1 MKKVRLLLACLVAM
15 LSFAQSLQAQTSSA
29 KLTISSA
36 VAKKS
41 NGSEWKNYLEDNP
54 TYTLSKAYDRDA
66 DTKYWSNGEQSVGN
80 YLQFELNQPCRI
92 DKIKFT
98 FDQNDVPKGAAIDIS
113 TDGVNWTTDIQTFSG
128 DNYAAS
134 GGKKNFE
141 LSLAGH
147 PTAKYIKMRITAQ
160 KTNWLQLYEIEP
172 WGFEM
177 PDICEVVHFS
187 DAPTNGEWAPNTQWY
202 KIKNGKGNYLSSSF
216 VKSGTDHLYLDGSG
230 DPGMDG
236 YWCVVGNEDDG
247 YSFYH
252 YKTGKILEMSGTST
266 AEANVYARITDPSSI
281 TNRFITNFDLS
292 YSNYT
297 ENSDTKRRVII
308 KAHGSNNAYWTKHGN
323 KDLACY
329 NCLAYWQSDLAMNDN
344 GCSFFFEPVDLSA
357 IDVTINY
364 NNGGEYSF
372 TKTIQKLPGTS
383 VELADVSNVSYFKNF
398 AITSQNTEVQQDVS
412 IDVTCDPDFPM
423 IPGRVYKLTSQP
435 MQSDHQCFS
444 YEGASTNKAKFD
456 FSDSKVTP
464 NSYWCFEHISGTENM
479 FYVYNMGAKKYL
491 SFKDERDYAIFE
503 DKESPSNGYTTKV
516 RITPNGTGFNLQH
529 ETGYACCSKHMSDR
543 GEGNRMG
550 SWKEGEVGL
559 SNNQCR
565 IFAIE
570 IADELANLVSNPVAE
585 GEYVGS
591 GTSPF
596 LQTTA
601 PAASS
606 NPTLEN
612 VEACMDAYMN
622 PQLSHYADAGKYYQI
637 HFKATTGDKILTHK
651 NATAPYSNGAFGDAE
666 NTAVA
671 AVATAEASNTDYIAS
686 LYQLIPGSNGVRVR
700 AVNLGQSWGDASN
713 LGVATTPNEG
723 TEYASVVVAGKG
735 DNSYWNIKVDANNY
749 LAYNIDET
757 SITTSPSPNEAR
769 VKAVTT
775 IPVTIKSTLWTSL
788 CFPVDVI
795 MPDNVVAYKGSI
807 SQEGRI
813 ELTEIPKGEK
823 IPAGQGFLA
832 LADENTYT
840 DGQYLFPIATGEEA
854 TADMNG
860 NCFSGAKI
868 KCTGM
873 TDVTY
878 YALATKNQK
887 TGFYKVASGTVPAN
901 KAYILGSAVPSAN
914 NTNMLQLTMVG
925 EGETTSISHNNLLN
939 NQGRLFDLKG
949 QQVVYPSRGVYV
961 TEDGKKIFIK

>member
-1 MKKVRLLLACLVAM
+1 MKKVRFILACLVVM

-36 VAKKS
+36 VAKTS
-41 NGSEWKNYLEDNP
+41 SGTEWGYHSDN
-54 TYTLSKAYDRDA
+54 TTNYTLSKAYDGDA
-66 DTKYWSNGEQSVGN
+66 NTKYWSNGGQSVGN
-80 YLQFELNQPCRI
+80 YLQFELNQPYRI

-113 TDGVNWTTDIQTFSG
+113 TDGIHWTEAIQTFSG
-128 DNYAAS
+128 DNYPVS
-134 GGKKNFE
+134 GGKKNIE
-141 LSLAGH
+141 LSLAGY
-147 PTAKYIKMRITAQ
+147 PIAKYIKMRITAQ
-160 KTNWLQLYEIEP
+160 KTNWLQLYEI
-172 WGFEM
+172 GFEV
-177 PDICEVVHFS
+177 PISEVIHFS
-187 DAPTNGEWAPNTQWY
+187 DAPTNGEWAANTQWY

-216 VKSGTDHLYLDGSG
+216 VKYGDHLSLDGSG
-230 DPGMDG
+230 DPGIDG
-236 YWCVVGNEDDG
+236 YWCVVGNENDG

-252 YKTGKILEMSGTST
+252 YNTGKILEMSGTST
-266 AEANVYARITDPSSI
+266 AEANVYARITEPSSI
-281 TNRFITNFDLS
+281 TNEFITKFDLS
-292 YSNYT
+292 YSRYT
-297 ENSDTKRRVII
+297 ENSDTQRRVII

-323 KDLACY
+323 QDLACH
-329 NCLAYWQSDLAMNDN
+329 NCLAYWIDDRAMNDN

-372 TKTIQKLPGTS
+372 TKTIQKVPGTT

-398 AITSQNTEVQQDVS
+398 AITSQNTEVQQGVS
-412 IDVTCDPDFPM
+412 ISVTCDPDFPM

-435 MQSDHQCFS
+435 MQSGHKCFS

-550 SWKEGEVGL
+550 SWKEGETGL
-559 SNNQCR
+559 SNEQCR

-570 IADELANLVSNPVAE
+570 IAEELANLVSNPVPE

-591 GTSPF
+591 GTSP
-596 LQTTA
+596 LLLTTA
-601 PAASS
+601 STAS
-606 NPTLEN
+606 NDPTVAN
-612 VEACMDAYMN
+612 VEDCMDAYMN
-622 PQLSHYADAGKYYQI
+622 PQLSHYANAGKYYQI
-637 HFKATTGDKILTHK
+637 LFTATTGDKILTHK
-651 NATAPYSNGAFGDAE
+651 NATAPYSSGSFGDAE

-671 AVATAEASNTDYIAS
+671 PVATAEASTTDYIAS

-700 AVNLGQSWGDASN
+700 AVNLGQSWGDASST
-713 LGVATTPNEG
+713 GPATTTGEG
-723 TEYASVVVAGKG
+723 TEYVTAVVAEKD
-735 DNSYWNIKVDANNY
+735 DNSYWNFKVGDNNY
-749 LAYNIDET
+749 LAYNNNET
-757 SITTSPSPNEAR
+757 SITTSLSPNEAR

-788 CFPVDVI
+788 CLPVDVT

-807 SQEGRI
+807 SPEGRI
-813 ELTEIPKGEK
+813 ELKAIPKEDK

-832 LADENTYT
+832 LADESTYS

-854 TADMNG
+854 NADMSG

-878 YALATKNQK
+878 YALATKNQI

-901 KAYILGSAVPSAN
+901 KAYILGSALHSGN

>member
-1 MKKVRLLLACLVAM
+1 MRKVRLLLACLVAM
-15 LSFAQSLQAQTSSA
+15 LSFAQSVQAQSSSA
-29 KLTISSA
+29 KLTITSA
-36 VAKKS
+36 EAKKS
-41 NGSEWKNYLEDNP
+41 DGNEWKHYS
-54 TYTLSKAYDRDA
+54 TYKLSNIYDGNTS
-66 DTKYWSNGEQSVGN
+66 TKFWSDGSQDVGN
-80 YLQFELNQPCRI
+80 YIKLTLSQLTRI
-92 DKIKFT
+92 EKIKFT
-98 FDQNDVPKGAAIDIS
+98 FDTGDQPAGVTIDVS
-113 TDGVNWTTDIQTFSG
+113 TDGTNWTEGVGSFSKS
-128 DNYAAS
+128 NISNNA
-134 GGKKNFE
+134 FE
-141 LSLAGH
+141 LSLSGTPLAR
-147 PTAKYIKMRITAQ
+147 YIKMRITTQ
-160 KTNWLQLYEIEP
+160 TGNWLQIMEMEP
-172 WGFEM
+172 WGINV
-177 PDICEVVHFS
+177 PDIYEVVHFS
-187 DAPTNGEWAPNTQWY
+187 DAPTNGEWAANTQWY

-236 YWCVVGNEDDG
+236 YWCVVGNENDG

-252 YKTGKILEMSGTST
+252 YNTGKILEMSGAST
-266 AEANVYARITDPSSI
+266 TEGDVYARITDPSSI
-281 TNRFITNFDLS
+281 TNGFTTKFDLS
-292 YSNYT
+292 YSIYT
-297 ENSDTKRRVII
+297 ASGDTKRRVII

-323 KDLACY
+323 DGLACY
-329 NCLAYWQSDLAMNDN
+329 NCLAYWQNDLAKNDN
-344 GCSFFFEPVDLSA
+344 GSSFFFEPVDLSA

-372 TKTIQKLPGTS
+372 TKTIQKVPGTS
-383 VELADVSNVSYFKNF
+383 VELADINNVSYYKNF
-398 AITSQNTEVQQDVS
+398 AITSQNTTVQQGVS
-412 IDVTCDPDFPM
+412 IDVTCDPDFPVT
-423 IPGRVYKLTSQP
+423 PGIVYKLTSAP
-435 MQSDHQCFS
+435 MQSAHQCFS

-479 FYVYNMGAKKYL
+479 FFVYNMGAKKYL
-491 SFKDERDYAIFE
+491 SFKNERNYAIFE
-503 DKESPSNGYTTKV
+503 DKESPTSGYTTKV
-516 RITPNGTGFNLQH
+516 RITPNETGFNLQH
-529 ETGYACCSKHMSDR
+529 ETGYACCSKHMGDR

-550 SWKEGEVGL
+550 SWSGGEEGLV
-559 SNNQCR
+559 NRDCR
-565 IFAIE
+565 IFAIQ
-570 IADELANLVSNPVAE
+570 IAEELANLVSNPVAE

-591 GTSPF
+591 GTSPL

-606 NPTLEN
+606 APTLAN
-612 VEACMDAYMN
+612 VEACMEAYTN
-622 PQLSHYADAGKYYQI
+622 PQLNHYITANKYYQI

-651 NATAPYSNGAFGDAE
+651 NATAPYSNGAFGNAE
-666 NTAVA
+666 NTGVV
-671 AVATAEASNTDYIAS
+671 AVATADATTTDYIAS
-686 LYQLIPGSNGVRVR
+686 LYQLTPSSNGVKIH
-700 AVNLGQSWGDASN
+700 AINLGQSWGNASN
-713 LGVATTPNEG
+713 SGVATTANEG
-723 TEYASVVVAGKG
+723 TEYASVVVADKG

-749 LAYNIDET
+749 LAYNNDET
-757 SITTSPSPNEAR
+757 SIIASLSPNEAR
-769 VKAVTT
+769 LKAVTT

-788 CFPVDVI
+788 CLPVDVT

-807 SQEGRI
+807 SPEGRI
-813 ELTEIPKGEK
+813 ELTAIPKEVK

-840 DGQYLFPIATGEEA
+840 DGQYLFPIATGEE
-854 TADMNG
+854 TNADMSG

-878 YALATKNQK
+878 YALATKNNL

>member
-1 MKKVRLLLACLVAM
+1 MKKVRFILACLVAM

-36 VAKKS
+36 EAKKS
-41 NGSEWKNYLEDNP
+41 DGTEWEAHGSNN
-54 TYTLSKAYDRDA
+54 LSNIYDRNPS
-66 DTKYWSNGEQSVGN
+66 TKFWSSSKQSVGN
-80 YLQFELNQPCRI
+80 YIKLNLSQLARI
-92 DKIKFT
+92 EKIKFT
-98 FDQNDVPKGAAIDIS
+98 FDSGDQPEGVTIDVS
-113 TDGVNWTTDIQTFSG
+113 TDGTNWTEGVGSFSKS
-128 DNYAAS
+128 NISNNAY
-134 GGKKNFE
+134 E
-141 LSLAGH
+141 LSLSGTPLAR
-147 PTAKYIKMRITAQ
+147 YIKMRITTQ
-160 KTNWLQLYEIEP
+160 TGNWLQIMEMEP
-172 WGFEM
+172 WGITVISEL
-177 PDICEVVHFS
+177 VHFS
-187 DAPTNGEWAPNTQWY
+187 DAPTNGVWAPNTQWY
-202 KIKNGKGNYLSSSF
+202 KIKNGHGNYLSSSF
-216 VKSGTDHLYLDGSG
+216 VKYGDHLYLDGSG
-230 DPGMDG
+230 DPGIDG
-236 YWCVVGNEDDG
+236 YWCVVGNENDG

-252 YKTGKILEMSGTST
+252 YNTGKILEMSGTST

-281 TNRFITNFDLS
+281 TNGFITKFDLS
-292 YSNYT
+292 YSSYT

-323 KDLACY
+323 NKLDCY
-329 NCLAYWQSDLAMNDN
+329 NCLAYWQSDLAMNDK

-372 TKTIQKLPGTS
+372 TKTIQKLPGTT
-383 VELADVSNVSYFKNF
+383 VELADVNNVSYFKNF
-398 AITSQNTEVQQDVS
+398 AFTAQNTEVQQGVS

-464 NSYWCFEHISGTENM
+464 NSYWSFEHIRGTENM

-491 SFKDERDYAIFE
+491 SFRDARDYAIFE
-503 DKESPSNGYTTKV
+503 DKENPRSGYTTKV
-516 RITPNGTGFNLQH
+516 RITPNEDGFNLQH

-550 SWKEGEVGL
+550 SWGTGEAAL
-559 SNNQCR
+559 INPDCR
-565 IFAIE
+565 IFVID
-570 IADELANLVSNPVAE
+570 ITSELTDLVSNPVAE

-591 GTSPF
+591 GTSPS
-596 LQTTA
+596 LLTTA
-601 PAASS
+601 STAS
-606 NPTLEN
+606 NDPTVAN

-622 PQLSHYADAGKYYQI
+622 PQLRHYANAGKYYQI
-637 HFKATTGDKILTHK
+637 LFTANTGDKILTHK
-651 NATAPYSNGAFGDAE
+651 NATAPYSNGSFGDAE

-671 AVATAEASNTDYIAS
+671 AVAIAEASTTDYIAS

-700 AVNLGQSWGDASN
+700 AVNLGQSWGDASST
-713 LGVATTPNEG
+713 GPATTTGEG
-723 TEYASVVVAGKG
+723 TEYVTAVVAGKG
-735 DNSYWNIKVDANNY
+735 DNSYWNFKVGDNNY
-749 LAYNIDET
+749 LAYNNDGT

-813 ELTEIPKGEK
+813 ELTEIPEGVK
-823 IPAGQGFLA
+823 IPAGHGFLA
-832 LADENTYT
+832 LAKANSYT
-840 DGQYLFPIATGEEA
+840 DGQYLFPIATGEEEN
-854 TADMNG
+854 ADMSG

>member
-1 MKKVRLLLACLVAM
+1 MKKVRFILACLVVM

-29 KLTISSA
+29 KLSITSA
-36 VAKKS
+36 EAKKS
-41 NGSEWKNYLEDNP
+41 DGNEWE
-54 TYTLSKAYDRDA
+54 AYDSNNLSNIYDGNPS
-66 DTKYWSNGEQSVGN
+66 TKFWSNTNQSVGN
-80 YLQFELNQPCRI
+80 YIKLNLSQLARI
-92 DKIKFT
+92 EKIKFT
-98 FDQNDVPKGAAIDIS
+98 FDSGDQPEGVAIDVS
-113 TDGVNWTTDIQTFSG
+113 TDGTNWTQGVGSFSKS
-128 DNYAAS
+128 NISNNAY
-134 GGKKNFE
+134 E
-141 LSLAGH
+141 LSLSGTPLAR
-147 PTAKYIKMRITAQ
+147 YIKMRIT
-160 KTNWLQLYEIEP
+160 TETGNWLQIMEMEP
-172 WGFEM
+172 WGITVISEL
-177 PDICEVVHFS
+177 VHFS
-187 DAPTNGEWAPNTQWY
+187 DAPTNGEWAANTQWY

-216 VKSGTDHLYLDGSG
+216 VKSETDHLYLDGSG
-230 DPGMDG
+230 DPGIDG
-236 YWCVVGNEDDG
+236 YWCVVGNENDG

-252 YKTGKILEMSGTST
+252 YNTGKILEMSGAST
-266 AEANVYARITDPSSI
+266 DEANVYARITEPSNI
-281 TNRFITNFDLS
+281 TNRFTTKFDLFCS
-292 YSNYT
+292 FYT
-297 ENSDTKRRVII
+297 ENSDTQRRVMI
-308 KAHGSNNAYWTKHGN
+308 KAHGSNNAYWTKHGDN
-323 KDLACY
+323 RLACY
-329 NCLAYWQSDLAMNDN
+329 NCLAYWKSDLAMNDN
-344 GCSFFFEPVDLSA
+344 GSSFFFEPVDP

-372 TKTIQKLPGTS
+372 TKTIQKLPGTT
-383 VELADVSNVSYFKNF
+383 VELADVNNVSYFKNF
-398 AITSQNTEVQQDVS
+398 AFTSQNTEVQQGVS

-456 FSDSKVTP
+456 FSDLEVTP
-464 NSYWCFEHISGTENM
+464 NSYWSFEHIRGTENM

-491 SFKDERDYAIFE
+491 SFRDARDYAIFE
-503 DKESPSNGYTTKV
+503 DKENPRSGYTTKV
-516 RITPNGTGFNLQH
+516 RITPNEDGFNLQH

-550 SWKEGEVGL
+550 SWGTGEAAL
-559 SNNQCR
+559 TNPDCR
-565 IFAIE
+565 IFVID
-570 IADELANLVSNPVAE
+570 ITSELTDLVSNPVAE

-591 GTSPF
+591 GTSPL

-601 PAASS
+601 STAS
-606 NPTLEN
+606 NDPTVAN
-612 VEACMDAYMN
+612 VEDCMDAYMN
-622 PQLSHYADAGKYYQI
+622 PQLNHYITANKYYQI

-651 NATAPYSNGAFGDAE
+651 NATAPYSNGAFGNAE
-666 NTAVA
+666 NTGVV
-671 AVATAEASNTDYIAS
+671 AVATADATTSDYIAS
-686 LYQLIPGSNGVRVR
+686 LYQLIPSANGVKIH
-700 AVNLGQSWGDASN
+700 AINLGQSWGDASN

-749 LAYNIDET
+749 LAYNNDET
-757 SITTSPSPNEAR
+757 SIIASLSPNEAR

-813 ELTEIPKGEK
+813 ELEAIPEGVK
-823 IPAGQGFLA
+823 IPAGHGFLA
-832 LADENTYT
+832 LADESTYS
-840 DGQYLFPIATGEEA
+840 DGKYLFPIATGEEA
-854 TADMNG
+854 NADMSG

>member
-41 NGSEWKNYLEDNP
+41 DGSEWKNYLEDRP
-54 TYTLSKAYDRDA
+54 DYTLSKAYDGDA
-66 DTKYWSNGEQSVGN
+66 NTKYWSNGEQSVGN
-80 YLQFELNQPCRI
+80 YLQFELNQLCRI

-113 TDGVNWTTDIQTFSG
+113 TDGVNWTTDIQTFSE
-128 DNYAAS
+128 DNYTAS
-134 GGKKNFE
+134 GSKKNIE

-147 PTAKYIKMRITAQ
+147 PIAKYIKMRITAQ
-160 KTNWLQLYEIEP
+160 KTNWLQLYEMEP
-172 WGFEM
+172 WGITVISEL
-177 PDICEVVHFS
+177 VHFS
-187 DAPTNGEWAPNTQWY
+187 DAPTNGEWAANTQWY

-216 VKSGTDHLYLDGSG
+216 VKSETDHLYLDGSG
-230 DPGMDG
+230 DPGIDG
-236 YWCVVGNEDDG
+236 YWCVVGNENDG

-252 YKTGKILEMSGTST
+252 YNTGKILEMSGAST
-266 AEANVYARITDPSSI
+266 EERDVYARITEPSSI
-281 TNRFITNFDLS
+281 TNGFTTQFDLS
-292 YSNYT
+292 CSFYT
-297 ENSDTKRRVII
+297 ENSDTQRRVMI
-308 KAHGSNNAYWTKHGN
+308 KAHGSDNAYWTKHGN
-323 KDLACY
+323 GDYACH
-329 NCLAYWQSDLAMNDN
+329 NCLAYWKSDLAMNDN
-344 GCSFFFEPVDLSA
+344 GSSFFFEPVDP

-372 TKTIQKLPGTS
+372 TKTIQKLPGTT
-383 VELADVSNVSYFKNF
+383 VELADVNNVSYFKNF
-398 AITSQNTEVQQDVS
+398 AFTSQNTEVQQGVS

-456 FSDSKVTP
+456 FLDSKVTP

-491 SFKDERDYAIFE
+491 SFRDARDYAIFE
-503 DKESPSNGYTTKV
+503 DKENPRSGYTTKV
-516 RITPNGTGFNLQH
+516 RITPNEDGFNLQH

-543 GEGNRMG
+543 GEGNCMG
-550 SWKEGEVGL
+550 SWGTGEEAL
-559 SNNQCR
+559 INPDCR
-565 IFAIE
+565 IFVID
-570 IADELANLVSNPVAE
+570 ITSELTDLVSDPVAE

-596 LQTTA
+596 LLTIA
-601 PAASS
+601 SAAS
-606 NPTLEN
+606 NDPIVAN

-622 PQLSHYADAGKYYQI
+622 PQLSHYVNAGKYYQI

-651 NATAPYSNGAFGDAE
+651 NATAPYSSGSFGDAE

-671 AVATAEASNTDYIAS
+671 AVATAEASTTDYIAS

-700 AVNLGQSWGDASN
+700 AVNLGQSWGDASST
-713 LGVATTPNEG
+713 GPATTTGAG
-723 TEYASVVVAGKG
+723 TEYVTAVVAEKD
-735 DNSYWNIKVDANNY
+735 DNSYWNFKVGDNKY

-757 SITTSPSPNEAR
+757 SITTSLSPNEAR

-813 ELTEIPKGEK
+813 ELTEIPKGVK

-832 LADENTYT
+832 LADESTYS
-840 DGQYLFPIATGEEA
+840 DGKYLFPIATGEEA
-854 TADMNG
+854 NADMSG

-873 TDVTY
+873 TAVTY

>member
-1 MKKVRLLLACLVAM
+1 MKKVRFILACLVVM

-29 KLTISSA
+29 KLSITSA
-36 VAKKS
+36 EAKKS
-41 NGSEWKNYLEDNP
+41 DGNEWGAHNSNNLSNIYDGNP
-54 TYTLSKAYDRDA
+54 S
-66 DTKYWSNGEQSVGN
+66 TKFWSNTNQSVGN
-80 YLQFELNQPCRI
+80 YIKLNLSQLARI
-92 DKIKFT
+92 EKIKFT
-98 FDQNDVPKGAAIDIS
+98 FNSGDQPEGVTIDVS
-113 TDGVNWTTDIQTFSG
+113 TDGTNWTEGVGSFSKS
-128 DNYAAS
+128 NISNNAY
-134 GGKKNFE
+134 E
-141 LSLAGH
+141 LSLSGTPLAR
-147 PTAKYIKMRITAQ
+147 YIKMRIT
-160 KTNWLQLYEIEP
+160 TETNNWLQIMEMEP
-172 WGFEM
+172 WGFNV
-177 PDICEVVHFS
+177 PDIYEVVHFS
-187 DAPTNGEWAPNTQWY
+187 DAPTNGVWAANTQWY
-202 KIKNGKGNYLSSSF
+202 KIKNGHGNYLSSSF
-216 VKSGTDHLYLDGSG
+216 VKYGDHLSLDGSG
-230 DPGMDG
+230 DPGIDG
-236 YWCVVGNEDDG
+236 YWCVVGNENDG

-252 YKTGKILEMSGTST
+252 YNTGKILEMSGTST

-281 TNRFITNFDLS
+281 TNGFITNFDLS
-292 YSNYT
+292 YSSYT
-297 ENSDTKRRVII
+297 DNSDTQRRVII

-323 KDLACY
+323 QDLACH
-329 NCLAYWQSDLAMNDN
+329 NCLAYWIDDRAMNDN
-344 GCSFFFEPVDLSA
+344 GCSFFFEPVDP

-372 TKTIQKLPGTS
+372 TKTIQKVLGTS
-383 VELADVSNVSYFKNF
+383 VELADVNNVSYFKNF
-398 AITSQNTEVQQDVS
+398 AITSQNTKVQQGVS

-435 MQSDHQCFS
+435 MQSGHQCFS

-491 SFKDERDYAIFE
+491 SFKNERNYAIFE
-503 DKESPSNGYTTKV
+503 DKESPTSGYTTKV

-543 GEGNRMG
+543 GEGNCMG
-550 SWKEGEVGL
+550 SWGTGEAAL
-559 SNNQCR
+559 INPDCR
-565 IFAIE
+565 IFVID
-570 IADELANLVSNPVAE
+570 ITSELTDLVSNPVPE

-591 GTSPF
+591 GTSP
-596 LQTTA
+596 LLLTTA
-601 PAASS
+601 STAS
-606 NPTLEN
+606 NDPTVAN

-622 PQLSHYADAGKYYQI
+622 PQLSHYANAGKYYQI
-637 HFKATTGDKILTHK
+637 LFTATTGDKILTHK
-651 NATAPYSNGAFGDAE
+651 NATAPYSNGAFGNAE

-671 AVATAEASNTDYIAS
+671 AVAPAEASTTDYIAS

-700 AVNLGQSWGDASN
+700 AVNLGQSWGDASST
-713 LGVATTPNEG
+713 GPATTTGEG
-723 TEYASVVVAGKG
+723 TEYVTAVVAQKG
-735 DNSYWNIKVDANNY
+735 DNSYWNFKVGDNNY
-749 LAYNIDET
+749 LAYNNDKT

-788 CFPVDVI
+788 CFPVDVT

-807 SQEGRI
+807 SPEGRI
-813 ELTEIPKGEK
+813 ELEAIPKEEK

-832 LADENTYT
+832 LADESTYS
-840 DGQYLFPIATGEEA
+840 DGQYLFPIATGEEEN
-854 TADMNG
+854 ADMSG

-873 TDVTY
+873 TAVTY

-901 KAYILGSAVPSAN
+901 KAYILGSALHSGN

>member
-15 LSFAQSLQAQTSSA
+15 LSFAQSLQAQSSSA
-29 KLTISSA
+29 KLSITSA
-36 VAKKS
+36 EAKKS
-41 NGSEWKNYLEDNP
+41 DGSDWEAYY
-54 TYTLSKAYDRDA
+54 TYSLNNIYDGSTS
-66 DTKYWSNGEQSVGN
+66 TKFWSNGSQSLGN
-80 YLQFELNQPCRI
+80 YIKLNLSQLARI
-92 DKIKFT
+92 EKIKFT
-98 FDQNDVPKGAAIDIS
+98 FDSGDQPEGVAIDVS
-113 TDGVNWTTDIQTFSG
+113 TDGTNWTEGVGSFSKS
-128 DNYAAS
+128 NISNNAY
-134 GGKKNFE
+134 E
-141 LSLAGH
+141 LSLSGYPLAR
-147 PTAKYIKMRITAQ
+147 YIKMRITTQ
-160 KTNWLQLYEIEP
+160 TGNWLQIVEMEP
-172 WGFEM
+172 WGFEVV
-177 PDICEVVHFS
+177 DISELVHFS
-187 DAPTNGEWAPNTQWY
+187 DAPTNGVWAANTQWY

-216 VKSGTDHLYLDGSG
+216 VKSGTDHLSLDGSG

-252 YKTGKILEMSGTST
+252 YNTGKILEMSGAST
-266 AEANVYARITDPSSI
+266 AEANVYARITEPTSI
-281 TNRFITNFDLS
+281 TDGFTTKFDLS
-292 YSNYT
+292 CSIYT
-297 ENSDTKRRVII
+297 ASGDTKRRVMI

-323 KDLACY
+323 DGLACY
-329 NCLAYWQSDLAMNDN
+329 NCLAYWQNDLAMNDN
-344 GCSFFFEPVDLSA
+344 GSSFFFEPVDLSA

-372 TKTIQKLPGTS
+372 TKTIQKVPGTS
-383 VELADVSNVSYFKNF
+383 VELADVNNVSYFKNF
-398 AITSQNTEVQQDVS
+398 AITSQNTEVQQEVS

-444 YEGASTNKAKFD
+444 YESASTNKAKFD

-491 SFKDERDYAIFE
+491 SFKNERNYAIFE
-503 DKESPSNGYTTKV
+503 DKESPTSGYTTKV

-529 ETGYACCSKHMSDR
+529 ETGYACCSKHMSAS

-550 SWKEGEVGL
+550 SWTGGEEGL
-559 SNNQCR
+559 SNSDCR

-570 IADELANLVSNPVAE
+570 IAEELANLVSSPVAE

-591 GTSPF
+591 GTSPL

-606 NPTLEN
+606 NPTLAN
-612 VEACMDAYMN
+612 VAACMEAYTN
-622 PQLSHYADAGKYYQI
+622 PQLHHYITANKYYQI

-651 NATAPYSNGAFGDAE
+651 NATAPYSSGSFGDAE

-671 AVATAEASNTDYIAS
+671 AVATAEASTTDYIAS

-700 AVNLGQSWGDASN
+700 AVNLGQSWGDASST
-713 LGVATTPNEG
+713 GPATTTGEG
-723 TEYASVVVAGKG
+723 TEYVTAVVAEKD
-735 DNSYWNIKVDANNY
+735 DNSYWNFKVGDNNY
-749 LAYNIDET
+749 LAYSNDET
-757 SITTSPSPNEAR
+757 SITTSLSPNEAR

-788 CFPVDVI
+788 CLPVDVT

-807 SQEGRI
+807 SPEGRI
-813 ELTEIPKGEK
+813 ELKAIPKEDK

-832 LADENTYT
+832 LADENSYT

-854 TADMNG
+854 NADMSN

-878 YALATKNQK
+878 YALATKNQI

-901 KAYILGSAVPSAN
+901 KAYILGSALHSGN

>member
-15 LSFAQSLQAQTSSA
+15 LSFAQSLQAQSSSA
-29 KLTISSA
+29 KLSITSA
-36 VAKKS
+36 EAKKS
-41 NGSEWKNYLEDNP
+41 DGNVWDAYGSNNLSNIYDGNP
-54 TYTLSKAYDRDA
+54 S
-66 DTKYWSNGEQSVGN
+66 TKFWSNTNQSVGN
-80 YLQFELNQPCRI
+80 YIKLNLSQLARI
-92 DKIKFT
+92 EKIKFT
-98 FDQNDVPKGAAIDIS
+98 FDSGDQPEGVAIDVS
-113 TDGVNWTTDIQTFSG
+113 TDGTNWTQDVGSFSKS
-128 DNYAAS
+128 NISNNAY
-134 GGKKNFE
+134 E
-141 LSLAGH
+141 LSLSGYPLAR
-147 PTAKYIKMRITAQ
+147 YIKMRITTETG
-160 KTNWLQLYEIEP
+160 KWLQLYEIEP
-172 WGFEM
+172 WGFNVV
-177 PDICEVVHFS
+177 DISELVHFS
-187 DAPTNGEWAPNTQWY
+187 DAPTNGKWAANTHWY

-216 VKSGTDHLYLDGSG
+216 LKQNTDHLYLDKSG
-230 DPGMDG
+230 DPDEDG
-236 YWCVVGNEDDG
+236 YWCVVGNETDG
-247 YSFYH
+247 YSFYN
-252 YKTGKILEMSGTST
+252 YTTGKILEMSNSSTS
-266 AEANVYARITDPSSI
+266 ERDVYARVTEPTSITDGFN
-281 TNRFITNFDLS
+281 TKFDLACS
-292 YSNYT
+292 IYT
-297 ENSDTKRRVII
+297 AGNDTKRRVMI
-308 KAHGSNNAYWTKHGN
+308 KEHGSDNAYWTKHGN
-323 KDLACY
+323 NTMDCY
-329 NCLAYWQSDLAMNDN
+329 NCLAYWKSYYAMNDD
-344 GCSFFFEPVDLSA
+344 GCSFFFEPVDLAA

-372 TKTIQKLPGTS
+372 TKTIQKVPGTT
-383 VELADVSNVSYFKNF
+383 VELADVNNVSYFKNF
-398 AITSQNTEVQQDVS
+398 AITSQNTTVQQGVS
-412 IDVTCDPDFPM
+412 IDVTCDPDFPVT
-423 IPGRVYKLTSQP
+423 PGIVYKLTSAP
-435 MQSDHQCFS
+435 MQSAHQCFS

-456 FSDSKVTP
+456 FSDSEVTP
-464 NSYWCFEHISGTENM
+464 NSYWCFEHINGTENM

-491 SFKDERDYAIFE
+491 SFKNERNYAIFE
-503 DKESPSNGYTTKV
+503 DKESPTSGYTTKV

-529 ETGYACCSKHMSDR
+529 ETGYACCSKHMSGS

-550 SWKEGEVGL
+550 SWTGGEEGL
-559 SNNQCR
+559 SNSDCR

-591 GTSPF
+591 GTSPL

-606 NPTLEN
+606 NPTLAN
-612 VEACMDAYMN
+612 VAACMEAYTN
-622 PQLSHYADAGKYYQI
+622 PQLHHYITANKYYQI

-651 NATAPYSNGAFGDAE
+651 NATAPYSNGAFGNAE
-666 NTAVA
+666 NTGVV
-671 AVATAEASNTDYIAS
+671 AVATADATTTDYIAS
-686 LYQLIPGSNGVRVR
+686 LYQLTPSSNGVKIH
-700 AVNLGQSWGDASN
+700 AINLGQSWGNASSS
-713 LGVATTPNEG
+713 GVATTPNEG
-723 TEYASVVVAGKG
+723 TEYASVVVADKG

-749 LAYNIDET
+749 LAYNNDET
-757 SITTSPSPNEAR
+757 SIITSLSPNEAR

-788 CFPVDVI
+788 CLPVDVT

-807 SQEGRI
+807 SPEGRI
-813 ELTEIPKGEK
+813 ELEAIPKEEK

-832 LADENTYT
+832 LADESTYS
-840 DGQYLFPIATGEEA
+840 DGKYLFPIATGEE
-854 TADMNG
+854 TNADMSG

-878 YALATKNQK
+878 YALATKNQI

>member
-1 MKKVRLLLACLVAM
+1 MKKVRLLLACLVVM

-29 KLTISSA
+29 KLSITSA
-36 VAKKS
+36 EAKKS
-41 NGSEWKNYLEDNP
+41 DGSEWEAYGSNNLSNIYDGNP
-54 TYTLSKAYDRDA
+54 STKFWSK
-66 DTKYWSNGEQSVGN
+66 TNQSVGN
-80 YLQFELNQPCRI
+80 YIKLNLSQLARI
-92 DKIKFT
+92 EKIKFT
-98 FDQNDVPKGAAIDIS
+98 FDSGDQPEGVAIDVS
-113 TDGVNWTTDIQTFSG
+113 TDGTNWTEGVGSFSKS
-128 DNYAAS
+128 NISNNAY
-134 GGKKNFE
+134 E
-141 LSLAGH
+141 LSLSGTPLAR
-147 PTAKYIKMRITAQ
+147 YIKMRIT
-160 KTNWLQLYEIEP
+160 TETGNWLQIMEMEP
-172 WGFEM
+172 WGITVISEL
-177 PDICEVVHFS
+177 VHFS
-187 DAPTNGEWAPNTQWY
+187 DAPTNGEWAANTQWY

-216 VKSGTDHLYLDGSG
+216 VKSETDHLYLDGSG
-230 DPGMDG
+230 DPGIDG
-236 YWCVVGNEDDG
+236 YWCVVGNENDG

-252 YKTGKILEMSGTST
+252 YNTGKILEMSGAST
-266 AEANVYARITDPSSI
+266 DERDVYARITDPSSI
-281 TNRFITNFDLS
+281 TNRFTTQFDLS
-292 YSNYT
+292 CSFYT
-297 ENSDTKRRVII
+297 ENSDPQRRVMI
-308 KAHGSNNAYWTKHGN
+308 KAHGSDNAYWTKHGN
-323 KDLACY
+323 GDYDCH
-329 NCLAYWQSDLAMNDN
+329 NCLAYWKSDLAMNDN
-344 GCSFFFEPVDLSA
+344 GSSFFFEPVDP

-372 TKTIQKLPGTS
+372 TKTIQKLPGTT
-383 VELADVSNVSYFKNF
+383 VELADVNNVSYFKNF
-398 AITSQNTEVQQDVS
+398 AFTAQNTEVQQGVS

-464 NSYWCFEHISGTENM
+464 NSYWSFEHIRGTENM

-491 SFKDERDYAIFE
+491 SFRDARDYAIFE
-503 DKESPSNGYTTKV
+503 DKENPRSGYTTKV
-516 RITPNGTGFNLQH
+516 RITPNEDGFNLQH

-550 SWKEGEVGL
+550 SWGTGEAAL
-559 SNNQCR
+559 INPDCR
-565 IFAIE
+565 IFVID
-570 IADELANLVSNPVAE
+570 ITSELTDLVSDPVAE

-596 LQTTA
+596 LLTTA
-601 PAASS
+601 STASDD
-606 NPTLEN
+606 PTVAN

-622 PQLSHYADAGKYYQI
+622 PQLRHYANAGKYYQI
-637 HFKATTGDKILTHK
+637 LFTATTGDKILTHK
-651 NATAPYSNGAFGDAE
+651 NATAPYSNGSFGDAE

-671 AVATAEASNTDYIAS
+671 AVAIAEASTTDYIAS

-700 AVNLGQSWGDASN
+700 AVNLGQSWGDASST
-713 LGVATTPNEG
+713 GPATTTGEG
-723 TEYASVVVAGKG
+723 TEYVTAVVAEKD
-735 DNSYWNIKVDANNY
+735 DNSYWNFKVGDNNY
-749 LAYNIDET
+749 LAYNNDKT

-788 CFPVDVI
+788 CLPVDVI
-795 MPDNVVAYKGSI
+795 MPDHVVAYKGSI
-807 SQEGRI
+807 SREGRI
-813 ELTEIPKGEK
+813 ELTEIPKGVK

-832 LADENTYT
+832 LADKSTYS
-840 DGQYLFPIATGEEA
+840 DGKYLFPIATGEEA
-854 TADMNG
+854 NADMSG

>member
-1 MKKVRLLLACLVAM
+1 MKKVKFILACLVVM

-29 KLTISSA
+29 KLSITSA
-36 VAKKS
+36 EAKKS
-41 NGSEWKNYLEDNP
+41 DGSEWEAYGSNNLSNIYDGNP
-54 TYTLSKAYDRDA
+54 STKFWSK
-66 DTKYWSNGEQSVGN
+66 TNQSVGN
-80 YLQFELNQPCRI
+80 YIKLNLSQLARI
-92 DKIKFT
+92 EKIKFT
-98 FDQNDVPKGAAIDIS
+98 FDSGDQPEGVTIDVS
-113 TDGVNWTTDIQTFSG
+113 TDGTNWTQGVGSFSKS
-128 DNYAAS
+128 NISNNAY
-134 GGKKNFE
+134 E
-141 LSLAGH
+141 LSLSGTPLAR
-147 PTAKYIKMRITAQ
+147 YIKMRIT
-160 KTNWLQLYEIEP
+160 TETNNWLQIMEMEP
-172 WGFEM
+172 WGFNV
-177 PDICEVVHFS
+177 PDIYEVVHFS
-187 DAPTNGEWAPNTQWY
+187 DAPTNGVWAANTQWY

-216 VKSGTDHLYLDGSG
+216 VKYGDHLSLDGSG
-230 DPGMDG
+230 DPGIDG

-252 YKTGKILEMSGTST
+252 YNTGKILEMSGTST

-281 TNRFITNFDLS
+281 TKGFITQFDLS
-292 YSNYT
+292 YSSYT
-297 ENSDTKRRVII
+297 ENSDTQRRVII
-308 KAHGSNNAYWTKHGN
+308 KAHGSNNAYWTKHGDN
-323 KDLACY
+323 ALDCY

-344 GCSFFFEPVDLSA
+344 GSSFFFEPVDP

-372 TKTIQKLPGTS
+372 TKTIQKVLGTT
-383 VELADVSNVSYFKNF
+383 VELADVNNVSYFKNF
-398 AITSQNTEVQQDVS
+398 AITSQNTKVQQGVS

-435 MQSDHQCFS
+435 MQSGHQCFS

-491 SFKDERDYAIFE
+491 SFKNERNYAIFE
-503 DKESPSNGYTTKV
+503 DKESPTSGYTTKV

-550 SWKEGEVGL
+550 SWGTGEAAL
-559 SNNQCR
+559 INPDCR
-565 IFAIE
+565 IFVID
-570 IADELANLVSNPVAE
+570 ITSELTDLVSNPVPE

-591 GTSPF
+591 GTSP
-596 LQTTA
+596 LLLTTA
-601 PAASS
+601 STAS
-606 NPTLEN
+606 NDPTVAN
-612 VEACMDAYMN
+612 VEDCMDAYMN
-622 PQLSHYADAGKYYQI
+622 PQLSHYANAGKYYQI
-637 HFKATTGDKILTHK
+637 LFTATTGDKILTHK
-651 NATAPYSNGAFGDAE
+651 NATAPYSNGAFGNAE
-666 NTAVA
+666 NTGVV
-671 AVATAEASNTDYIAS
+671 AVATADATTTDYIAS

-700 AVNLGQSWGDASN
+700 AVNLGQSWGDASST
-713 LGVATTPNEG
+713 GPATTTGEG
-723 TEYASVVVAGKG
+723 TEYVTAVVAEKD
-735 DNSYWNIKVDANNY
+735 DNSYWNFKVGDNKY
-749 LAYNIDET
+749 LAYNNNET
-757 SITTSPSPNEAR
+757 FITTSLSPNEAR

-788 CFPVDVI
+788 CLPVDVI

-807 SQEGRI
+807 SREGRI
-813 ELTEIPKGEK
+813 ELTEIPKGVK

-832 LADENTYT
+832 LADESTYS
-840 DGQYLFPIATGEEA
+840 DGKYLFPIATGEEA
-854 TADMNG
+854 NADMSG

-873 TDVTY
+873 TNVTY

>member
-1 MKKVRLLLACLVAM
+1 
-15 LSFAQSLQAQTSSA
+15 
-29 KLTISSA
+29 
-36 VAKKS
+36 
-41 NGSEWKNYLEDNP
+41 
-54 TYTLSKAYDRDA
+54 
-66 DTKYWSNGEQSVGN
+66 
-80 YLQFELNQPCRI
+80 
-92 DKIKFT
+92 
-98 FDQNDVPKGAAIDIS
+98 
-113 TDGVNWTTDIQTFSG
+113 
-128 DNYAAS
+128 
-134 GGKKNFE
+134 
-141 LSLAGH
+141 
-147 PTAKYIKMRITAQ
+147 MRITTQ
-160 KTNWLQLYEIEP
+160 TGNWLQIMEMEP
-172 WGFEM
+172 WGINV
-177 PDICEVVHFS
+177 PDIYEVVHFS
-187 DAPTNGEWAPNTQWY
+187 DAPTNGEWAANTQWY

-236 YWCVVGNEDDG
+236 YWCVVGNENDG

-252 YKTGKILEMSGTST
+252 YNTGKILEMSGAST
-266 AEANVYARITDPSSI
+266 TEGDVYARITDPSSI
-281 TNRFITNFDLS
+281 TNGFTTKFDLS
-292 YSNYT
+292 YSIYT
-297 ENSDTKRRVII
+297 ASGDTKRRVII

-323 KDLACY
+323 DGLACY
-329 NCLAYWQSDLAMNDN
+329 NCLAYWQNDLAKNDN
-344 GCSFFFEPVDLSA
+344 GSSFFFEPVDLSA

-372 TKTIQKLPGTS
+372 TKTIQKVPGTS
-383 VELADVSNVSYFKNF
+383 VELADINNVSYYKNF
-398 AITSQNTEVQQDVS
+398 AITSQNTTVQQGVS
-412 IDVTCDPDFPM
+412 IDVTCDPDFPVT
-423 IPGRVYKLTSQP
+423 PGIVYKLTSAP
-435 MQSDHQCFS
+435 MQSAHQCFS

-464 NSYWCFEHISGTENM
+464 NSYWCFEHINGTENM

-491 SFKDERDYAIFE
+491 SFKNERNYAIFE
-503 DKESPSNGYTTKV
+503 DKESPTSGYTTKV
-516 RITPNGTGFNLQH
+516 RITPNETGFNLQH
-529 ETGYACCSKHMSDR
+529 ETGYACCSKHMGDR

-550 SWKEGEVGL
+550 SWSGGEEGLV
-559 SNNQCR
+559 NRDCR
-565 IFAIE
+565 IFAIQ
-570 IADELANLVSNPVAE
+570 IAEELANLVSNPVAE

-591 GTSPF
+591 GTSPL

-606 NPTLEN
+606 APTLAN
-612 VEACMDAYMN
+612 VEACMEAYTN
-622 PQLSHYADAGKYYQI
+622 PQLNHYITANKYYQI

-651 NATAPYSNGAFGDAE
+651 NATAPYSNGAFGNAE
-666 NTAVA
+666 NTGVV
-671 AVATAEASNTDYIAS
+671 AVATADATTTDFIAS
-686 LYQLIPGSNGVRVR
+686 LYQLTPSSNGVKIH
-700 AVNLGQSWGDASN
+700 AINLGQSWGNASN
-713 LGVATTPNEG
+713 SGVATTANEG

-749 LAYNIDET
+749 LAYNNDET
-757 SITTSPSPNEAR
+757 SIIASLSPNEAR

-788 CFPVDVI
+788 CLPVDVT
-795 MPDNVVAYKGSI
+795 MPANVVAYKGSI
-807 SQEGRI
+807 SPEGRI
-813 ELTEIPKGEK
+813 ELTAIPKEEK

-854 TADMNG
+854 NADMSG

-873 TDVTY
+873 TDVNY
-878 YALATKNQK
+878 YALATKNEI

-901 KAYILGSAVPSAN
+901 KAYILGSALPSGN

>member
-1 MKKVRLLLACLVAM
+1 MKKVRFILACLVVM

-29 KLTISSA
+29 KLSITSA
-36 VAKKS
+36 EAKKS
-41 NGSEWKNYLEDNP
+41 DGSEWEAYGSNNLSNIYDGNP
-54 TYTLSKAYDRDA
+54 STKFWSK
-66 DTKYWSNGEQSVGN
+66 TNQSVGN
-80 YLQFELNQPCRI
+80 YIKLNLSQLARI
-92 DKIKFT
+92 EKIKFT
-98 FDQNDVPKGAAIDIS
+98 FDSGDQPEGVTIDVS
-113 TDGVNWTTDIQTFSG
+113 TDGTNWTQGVGSFSKS
-128 DNYAAS
+128 NISNNAY
-134 GGKKNFE
+134 E
-141 LSLAGH
+141 LSLSGTPLAR
-147 PTAKYIKMRITAQ
+147 YIKMRITTETS
-160 KTNWLQLYEIEP
+160 KWLQIVEMEP
-172 WGFEM
+172 WGFNV
-177 PDICEVVHFS
+177 PDIYEVVHFS
-187 DAPTNGEWAPNTQWY
+187 DAPTNGVWAANTQWY
-202 KIKNGKGNYLSSSF
+202 KIKNGHGNYLSSSF
-216 VKSGTDHLYLDGSG
+216 VKSGTDHLYLNGSG

-236 YWCVVGNEDDG
+236 YWCVVGNENDG

-252 YKTGKILEMSGTST
+252 YNTGKILEMSGTST

-281 TNRFITNFDLS
+281 TNGFITKFNLS
-292 YSNYT
+292 YSRYT
-297 ENSDTKRRVII
+297 EDSDTQRRVII

-323 KDLACY
+323 NTLACY
-329 NCLAYWQSDLAMNDN
+329 NCLAYWIDDRATNDN
-344 GCSFFFEPVDLSA
+344 GCSFFFEPVA
-357 IDVTINY
+357 PIDVTINY

-372 TKTIQKLPGTS
+372 TKTIQKVLGTT
-383 VELADVSNVSYFKNF
+383 VELADVNNVSYFKNF
-398 AITSQNTEVQQDVS
+398 AFTSQNTEVKQGVS

-423 IPGRVYKLTSQP
+423 IPGRVYKLTSQL
-435 MQSDHQCFS
+435 MQSGHQCFS

-529 ETGYACCSKHMSDR
+529 ETGYACCSKHMSDS

-550 SWKEGEVGL
+550 SWKEGEKGL
-559 SNNQCR
+559 SNEQCR

-570 IADELANLVSNPVAE
+570 IADELANLVSDPVPD

-601 PAASS
+601 PIASS
-606 NPTLEN
+606 NPTLAN
-612 VEACMDAYMN
+612 VAACMEAYTN
-622 PQLSHYADAGKYYQI
+622 PQLHHYITANKYYQI

-651 NATAPYSNGAFGDAE
+651 NATAPYSDGAFGNAE
-666 NTAVA
+666 NTGVV
-671 AVATAEASNTDYIAS
+671 AVATADATTTDYIAS
-686 LYQLIPGSNGVRVR
+686 LYQLTPSSNGVKIH
-700 AVNLGQSWGDASN
+700 AINLGQSWGNASN
-713 LGVATTPNEG
+713 SGVATTPNEG
-723 TEYASVVVAGKG
+723 TEYASVVVADKG

-749 LAYNIDET
+749 LAYNNDET
-757 SITTSPSPNEAR
+757 SIVASLSPNEAR

-788 CFPVDVI
+788 CLPVDVT

-807 SQEGRI
+807 SPEGRI
-813 ELTEIPKGEK
+813 ELEAIPKGVK

-832 LADENTYT
+832 LADESTYS
-840 DGQYLFPIATGEEA
+840 DGKYLFPIATGEEA
-854 TADMNG
+854 NADMSG

-873 TDVTY
+873 TAVTY

>member
-29 KLTISSA
+29 KLSITSA
-36 VAKKS
+36 EAKKS
-41 NGSEWKNYLEDNP
+41 DGNEWAAHDSNN
-54 TYTLSKAYDRDA
+54 LSKIYDGNPS
-66 DTKYWSNGEQSVGN
+66 TKFWSNTNQSVGN
-80 YLQFELNQPCRI
+80 YIKLNLSQLARI
-92 DKIKFT
+92 EKIKFT
-98 FDQNDVPKGAAIDIS
+98 FDSGDQPEGVAIDVS
-113 TDGVNWTTDIQTFSG
+113 TDGTNWTQGVGSFSKS
-128 DNYAAS
+128 NISNNAY
-134 GGKKNFE
+134 E
-141 LSLAGH
+141 LSLSGTPLAR
-147 PTAKYIKMRITAQ
+147 YIKMRITTETS
-160 KTNWLQLYEIEP
+160 KWLQIVEMEP
-172 WGFEM
+172 WGFNV
-177 PDICEVVHFS
+177 PDIYEVVHVS
-187 DAPTNGEWAPNTQWY
+187 DAPTNGVWAANTQWY
-202 KIKNGKGNYLSSSF
+202 KIKNGHGNYLSSSF
-216 VKSGTDHLYLDGSG
+216 VKYGDHLSLDGSG
-230 DPGMDG
+230 DPGIDG
-236 YWCVVGNEDDG
+236 YWCVVGNENDG

-252 YKTGKILEMSGTST
+252 YNTGKILEMSGTST

-281 TNRFITNFDLS
+281 TNGFITNFDLS
-292 YSNYT
+292 YSSYT
-297 ENSDTKRRVII
+297 DNSDTQRRVII

-323 KDLACY
+323 QDLACH
-329 NCLAYWQSDLAMNDN
+329 NCLAYWIDDRAMNDN
-344 GCSFFFEPVDLSA
+344 GCSFFFEPVDP

-372 TKTIQKLPGTS
+372 TKTIQKVLGTS
-383 VELADVSNVSYFKNF
+383 VELADVNNVSYFKNF
-398 AITSQNTEVQQDVS
+398 AITSQNTKVQQGVS

-435 MQSDHQCFS
+435 MQSGHQCFS

-491 SFKDERDYAIFE
+491 SFKNERNYAIFE
-503 DKESPSNGYTTKV
+503 DKESPTSGYTTKV

-529 ETGYACCSKHMSDR
+529 ETGYACCSKHMSAS
-543 GEGNRMG
+543 GEGNHMG
-550 SWKEGEVGL
+550 SWGTGEEAL
-559 SNNQCR
+559 TNPDCR
-565 IFAIE
+565 IFVID
-570 IADELANLVSNPVAE
+570 ITSELTDLVNDPVAE

-591 GTSPF
+591 GTSPI
-596 LQTTA
+596 LLTTTST
-601 PAASS
+601 ASS
-606 NPTLEN
+606 NPTLAN

-622 PQLSHYADAGKYYQI
+622 PQLSHYANAGKYYQI
-637 HFKATTGDKILTHK
+637 LFTATTGDKILTHK
-651 NATAPYSNGAFGDAE
+651 NATAPYSNGAFGNAE
-666 NTAVA
+666 NTGVV
-671 AVATAEASNTDYIAS
+671 AVATADATTTDYIAS

-700 AVNLGQSWGDASN
+700 AVNLAQSWGDASST
-713 LGVATTPNEG
+713 GPATTTGEG
-723 TEYASVVVAGKG
+723 TEYVTAVVAEKD
-735 DNSYWNIKVDANNY
+735 DNSYWNFKVGDNKY

-757 SITTSPSPNEAR
+757 SITTSLSPNEAR

-813 ELTEIPKGEK
+813 ELTEIPKGVK

-854 TADMNG
+854 KADMSG

-949 QQVVYPSRGVYV
+949 QQVFYPSRGVYV